1 MESVFGL
8 TSAQQSWMPAE
19 PINPPERN
27 GQAEAEESPEE
38 SYEATI
44 VRLDHTAAEALFR
57 RAWLSHL

>member
-8 TSAQQSWMPAE
+8 ASVPQSRIPAE
-19 PINPPERN
+19 ST
-27 GQAEAEESPEE
+27 GQAERSGQTETDEAPEE

-57 RAWLSHL
+57 RAWMLPV